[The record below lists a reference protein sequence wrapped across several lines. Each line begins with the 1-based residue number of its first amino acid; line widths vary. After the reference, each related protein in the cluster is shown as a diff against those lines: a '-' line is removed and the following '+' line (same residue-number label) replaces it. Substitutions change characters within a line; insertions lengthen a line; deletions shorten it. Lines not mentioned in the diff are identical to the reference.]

1 MDPIFVTYV
10 GFFVAVVIIIWAALE
25 FRSRLARFND
35 QEDKRRDVWVKLD
48 PRLGPSLPDEPP
60 PLVSSDESEDEQDE
74 EPEQNIQTR
83 AKQNGHHTGTKNPF

>member
-1 MDPIFVTYV
+1 MDPMFVTYV

-35 QEDKRRDVWVKLD
+35 QQDKRRDLWVKLD
-48 PRLGPSLPDEPP
+48 PKLGPSLPDEP
-60 PLVSSDESEDEQDE
+60 EDEPEEE